1 MSVERGSKDQ
11 GVQLAVMEGLDHK
24 GIQGKMVTWERVV
37 LLGSQGW
44 KEPRAS
50 KERLGQLV
58 PLAIQDRRV

>member
-1 MSVERGSKDQ
+1 M
-11 GVQLAVMEGLDHK
+11 MEGLDHK

-37 LLGSQGW
+37 LLGSQGR

-50 KERLGQLV
+50 KEKLGQLV